1 MLTCFGKEEEEY
13 DILYLHQILL
23 LDCCMLMFGRYIA
36 EELGCWLVVYRAV
49 EIPARSVME
58 VALNQ
63 LQEFEELLASC
74 SC

>member
-1 MLTCFGKEEEEY
+1 
-13 DILYLHQILL
+13 
-23 LDCCMLMFGRYIA
+23 MLMFGRYIA